1 MKNFLKNRKL
11 YRNTVPLKQDSG
23 EPVLLVGEDLHE
35 VEEAADATLVS
46 SFPAGNWGVTVPGY
60 HLPVLDLDYEAH
72 LEPSST
78 IGHYHLYLNR
88 FIEHGKYMK
97 LLEALADCGL
107 IERGY
112 NDAAQKRGATFVRV
126 PGVRKGVDLPASEQ
140 YPRGEL

>member
-11 YRNTVPLKQDSG
+11 YRNTVPLKQNSG

-35 VEEAADATLVS
+35 VEAIEDATLVS
-46 SFPAGNWGVTVPGY
+46 SFPAGDWGMGDC

-78 IGHYHLYLNR
+78 IGHYHLYLDR
-88 FIEHGKYMK
+88 FVEHGKYMK

-126 PGVRKGVDLPASEQ
+126 PGVRKGEDLPKSE
-140 YPRGEL
+140 RS

>member
-1 MKNFLKNRKL
+1 MKNFLKYRKL
-11 YRNTVPLKQDSG
+11 YRNTVPLKQNSG

-46 SFPAGNWGVTVPGY
+46 SFPAGDWAVDY

-78 IGHYHLYLNR
+78 IGHYHLYLDR
-88 FIEHGKYMK
+88 FVEHGKYMK

-107 IERGY
+107 IEWGY

-140 YPRGEL
+140 T

>member
-11 YRNTVPLKQDSG
+11 YRNTVPLKQNSG

-46 SFPAGNWGVTVPGY
+46 SFPAGDWAVDY

-78 IGHYHLYLNR
+78 IGHYHLYLDR
-88 FIEHGKYMK
+88 FVEHGKYMK
-97 LLEALADCGL
+97 LLEALADCDL

-112 NDAAQKRGATFVRV
+112 NDAAQKRGATFVRM
-126 PGVRKGVDLPASEQ
+126 PGVRKGEDLPKSERD
-140 YPRGEL
+140 PRYES